1 LEALEYSRDACNL
14 SLTDEIAFVRKYVI
28 EECERMVSG
37 LEEFLIGE
45 KFKFLNWEKIS
56 TDVHK
61 EGHNLIEF
69 RGEKISGALDFIE
82 KILQFDSITEI
93 SEFVKRIEICNKK
106 VQPMLTKEIVL
117 IKQELIELNKILKV
131 LKPIYEDL
139 EKRNSDYENLKSKL
153 RDKMVADKEF
163 TLFNFNYE
171 ELEKRFKEQNPEY
184 EKFYLEYK
192 EKKKQYQALTAQIL
206 SLETTMANIE
216 RYNNT
221 ITTYFEAKTLQTVE

>member
-1 LEALEYSRDACNL
+1 
-14 SLTDEIAFVRKYVI
+14 
-28 EECERMVSG
+28 
-37 LEEFLIGE
+37 
-45 KFKFLNWEKIS
+45 
-56 TDVHK
+56 
-61 EGHNLIEF
+61 
-69 RGEKISGALDFIE
+69 
-82 KILQFDSITEI
+82 
-93 SEFVKRIEICNKK
+93 
-106 VQPMLTKEIVL
+106 
-117 IKQELIELNKILKV
+117 
-131 LKPIYEDL
+131 
-139 EKRNSDYENLKSKL
+139 
-153 RDKMVADKEF
+153 MVADKEF